1 MSDAGRLASA
11 ASGLVR
17 AEGVS
22 RRFPARG
29 GWFGRGGDVL
39 AVREVDLSIARG
51 EAVGVVGESG
61 CGKTTLGRLLLNLVP
76 PSAGRV
82 LFDGQDLG
90 VVRGAALRRLRR
102 RMQLIF
108 QDPYASLDPRRS
120 VGAQI
125 ADGLVIHGLA
135 DPRQARDRAA
145 ALLVQV
151 GLAAEHLDRLPHA
164 FSGGQRQRIAIA
176 RALAPGPDFVVAD
189 EPVSALDVSVQAQVV
204 NLLADLRVELGLA
217 LLFISHDLHVVRHL
231 SDRVVVMYLG
241 RIVERGPTDAVFRS
255 PGHPYTRALLAA
267 TPSIARATAA
277 TRAPRAGDQP
287 DPAAPPS
294 GCVFRTRCPY
304 AIADCAA
311 AVPPPRALA
320 PGHHAACIR
329 DDLPPP

>member
-1 MSDAGRLASA
+1 MTREEMAPA
-11 ASGLVR
+11 APGALVR

-22 RRFPARG
+22 RRFHARGG

-39 AVREVDLSIARG
+39 AVRDVELTIGRG

-61 CGKTTLGRLLLNLVP
+61 CGKTTLGRLLLNLLP
-76 PSAGRV
+76 PSSGRV

-90 VVRGAALRRLRR
+90 AVGSRAMRGLRR

-108 QDPYASLDPRRS
+108 QDPYASLDPRRT

-125 ADGLVIHGLA
+125 ADGLIVHGLA
-135 DPRQARDRAA
+135 DARAARERAA

-151 GLAAEHLDRLPHA
+151 GLATEHLDRLPHA
-164 FSGGQRQRIAIA
+164 FSGGQRHRIAIA

-241 RIVERGPTDAVFRS
+241 RIVESGPTDRVFRT

-267 TPSIARATAA
+267 TPSIARASA
-277 TRAPRAGDQP
+277 TRAPLAGELP

-311 AVPPPRALA
+311 AVPLPRTLG
-320 PGHHAACIR
+320 PGHVAACIR
-329 DDLPPP
+329 DDVV